1 MVMALPRV
9 LLADDHTLV
18 IEALCKLLETHFI
31 VGAVADGMSLVQT
44 APVFKPDVVV
54 VDIAM
59 PLLNGLEAGRQIKT
73 MMPAVKLVFMT
84 MNEDPELAIEA
95 MRKKASG
102 YLLKSSAASEL
113 FQAIQVALK
122 GGTYVTPRIAKGMQE
137 AFIRDPQLKT
147 HDKRVTPRQREV
159 IQLLAEGKSMKEA
172 GAILKLTPRTIAFHK
187 YKVMERLGIKSN
199 ANLLQFALSNHI
211 LIG

>member
-1 MVMALPRV
+1 MALPRV

-18 IEALCKLLETHFI
+18 IEALCKLLEPHFNI

-44 APVFKPDVVV
+44 APVLEPDVVV

-95 MRKKASG
+95 MREKASG

-122 GGTYVTPRIAKGMQE
+122 GGTYVTPIIAKGIQK
-137 AFIRDPQLKT
+137 AFIRNPQLKT
-147 HDKRVTPRQREV
+147 HDERVTPRQREV

-187 YKVMERLGIKSN
+187 YKVMERLRIKSN
-199 ANLLQFALSNHI
+199 ANLIQFALSNHI

>member
-1 MVMALPRV
+1 MALPRV

-18 IEALCKLLETHFI
+18 IEALCKLLETRFI

-73 MMPAVKLVFMT
+73 MMPVVKLVFMT

-95 MRKKASG
+95 MREKASG

-122 GGTYVTPRIAKGMQE
+122 GGTYVTPRIAKGMLE